1 MLSRIS
7 AAVIPLSSVVVVA
20 LLLAQDP
27 LARTPPDHTS
37 DRHLPNG
44 HLQKDEILK
53 ADHQKNL
60 EDARALIRLS
70 RELTVNLEKESEFV
84 YSITTI
90 KKAEEIEKVARRIRN
105 RLKRI

>member
-7 AAVIPLSSVVVVA
+7 AAVIPLSSVFVVA

-27 LARTPPDHTS
+27 LAPTPPDHAS

-44 HLQKDEILK
+44 RLQKDEILK

-70 RELTVNLEKESEFV
+70 RELTANLEKESEFV
-84 YSITTI
+84 YSITTV
-90 KKAEEIEKVARRIRN
+90 KKAEEIEKAARRIRN